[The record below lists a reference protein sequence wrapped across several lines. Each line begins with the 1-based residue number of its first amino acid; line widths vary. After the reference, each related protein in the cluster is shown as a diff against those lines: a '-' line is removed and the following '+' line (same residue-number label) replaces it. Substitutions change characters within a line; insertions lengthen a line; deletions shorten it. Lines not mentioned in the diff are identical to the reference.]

1 MYWGLGVCEN
11 VNTPTC
17 ISPYLISG
25 ISSSLPV
32 DVGQKPN
39 HVNPWCS
46 FVCAC
51 LFSDFGFVSFLL
63 FISWRSFYSH
73 NIFTINLGGGS
84 AIRRRFPTTNWYQS
98 PGSLPRRFGFVLFG
112 DFGD

>member
-1 MYWGLGVCEN
+1 MHWGLGVCEN
-11 VNTPTC
+11 IDTPTC

-46 FVCAC
+46 LFVC
-51 LFSDFGFVSFLL
+51 LFSVFGFASFLL

-73 NIFTINLGGGS
+73 NIFTINIEVGVLSGGAFLQQTG
-84 AIRRRFPTTNWYQS
+84 IRARFVT
-98 PGSLPRRFGFVLFG
+98 
-112 DFGD
+112 